1 MDILDKLS
9 VIELK
14 QKVLLILNSIKN
26 DQQQYKV
33 DNIFEDLK
41 EILCYLDAMDTKLN
55 EKLK

>member
-26 DQQQYKV
+26 DEQYKV
-33 DNIFEDLK
+33 DNIFNDLY
-41 EILCYLDAMDTKLN
+41 EMLLYLDAMDTKLD